1 MLRVKVYTAARACF
15 SVHSG
20 VQKRLIIGCL
30 TIFLR
35 CAAVLPVNK
44 VASGEGSSLRTH
56 GTLLLVRHS
65 SYGPTINRRLLAD
78 CTKLYTGV
86 EIASGKGRA

>member
-1 MLRVKVYTAARACF
+1 MHALVGLLPPEY
-15 SVHSG
+15 SG
-20 VQKRLIIGCL
+20 SRSQKQKRLIIGCL

-35 CAAVLPVNK
+35 CTAVLPVNK